1 MGDICAA
8 HQGGYVPMTEV
19 IDIFTKQPI
28 DKRKKTSNL
37 VKTVLDR
44 MTQHAE
50 TQPQRSVLIVMI
62 GENGEYITD
71 YFVQS
76 EDFDKSC
83 IVLGSLADEMS
94 DLSLGFEDI
103 EE

>member
-1 MGDICAA
+1 
-8 HQGGYVPMTEV
+8 MTEV
-19 IDIFTKQPI
+19 IDIFTKQRI
-28 DKRKKTSNL
+28 DKRKKTANL
-37 VKTVLDR
+37 VKEVIDR
-44 MTQHAE
+44 MTAHAE
-50 TQPQRSVLIVMI
+50 NQPQRSVLIVMI